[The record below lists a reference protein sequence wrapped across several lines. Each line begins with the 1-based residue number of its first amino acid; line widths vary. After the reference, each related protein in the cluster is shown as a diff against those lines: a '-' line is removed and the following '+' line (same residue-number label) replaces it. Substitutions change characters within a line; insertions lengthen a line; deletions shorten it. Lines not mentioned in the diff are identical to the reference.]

1 MMQKTFFAED
11 MRKALRLVRDDMGAE
26 AIILANKKVPG
37 GVEVAAAISTEASS
51 NVQPVKVS
59 AKAGQSSVGKTQ
71 VIAGS
76 ASSGQRKSQQLDK
89 LKAQR
94 AIKEV
99 QQLKAVAGD
108 QIQAVPQAV
117 EKDEENPSRSIVS
130 AYEYY
135 NTSTRSE
142 VEPKPENK
150 AHSVVKS
157 GSVSTQPES
166 PIVSAPDELDVMTER
181 YENELAEVRKQLESL
196 KSTLD
201 KSQAQPN
208 PRVMRLKE
216 QASLKLVHLGFS
228 PVASERLSQKMA
240 DTENEAT
247 AWKNALATLSEEVE
261 CHQDAFD
268 ARHGCFS
275 FIGSP
280 GVGKT
285 TLITKLAI
293 EHIKKYGRD
302 DLVLVTLDNQRL
314 GASQQIIHLGQL
326 LQVPVFVGDKAER
339 LISKVEQAGRNKKIL
354 IDTAGVTAI
363 DDYWLE
369 QVHLLK
375 KLPESSKTILV
386 VSCTQQ
392 LAVLN
397 AMVQDY
403 LLLDVSGAVLTKA
416 DEATSIAEA
425 LSIVVE
431 NRLPVCAISHSQ
443 KTSLPLLKLSGAAIV
458 DMLLNKSRRWSV
470 LNDISSLG
478 IKEEHR
484 TPGSLSPR
492 GDTQENVRQESVARP
507 ASEPE
512 PEHESFNACV
522 D

>member
-37 GVEVAAAISTEASS
+37 GVEVAAAINTEAASS
-51 NVQPVKVS
+51 VQPVKVS

-71 VIAGS
+71 VIANS
-76 ASSGQRKSQQLDK
+76 ASSNVRKSEQLDK

-94 AIKEV
+94 AVKEA
-99 QQLKAVAGD
+99 QLLKAVAGD
-108 QIQAVPQAV
+108 KIQAVTQAV
-117 EKDEENPSRSIVS
+117 SKDEESSSRSVVS

-135 NTSTRSE
+135 NTSTRKEIQSE
-142 VEPKPENK
+142 KDAHSSSQSSHDLVEPE
-150 AHSVVKS
+150 
-157 GSVSTQPES
+157 STLDS
-166 PIVSAPDELDVMTER
+166 TPDELDVMTER

-201 KSQAQPN
+201 KSQAQPD
-208 PRVMRLKE
+208 PQVMRVK
-216 QASLKLVHLGFS
+216 QQTSLKLTHLGFS
-228 PVASERLSQKMA
+228 QTASEHLSQKMPDA
-240 DTENEAT
+240 ESEAI
-247 AWKNALATLSEEVE
+247 AWKNALTTLSEEVE
-261 CHQDAFD
+261 SDQNTFD

-293 EHIKKYGRD
+293 EHIQKYGRE

-431 NRLPVCAISHSQ
+431 NKLPVCAISHSQ

-458 DMLLNKSRRWSV
+458 DMLVNKSRRWSV
-470 LNDISSLG
+470 LNDISSLATQEG
-478 IKEEHR
+478 HR
-484 TPGSLSPR
+484 SPGGLSPSSEVE
-492 GDTQENVRQESVARP
+492 GGGRQRNVART
-507 ASEPE
+507 EPE
-512 PEHESFNACV
+512 DESINACV

>member
-1 MMQKTFFAED
+1 MQKTFFAED

-37 GVEVAAAISTEASS
+37 GVEVAAAISTEAASS
-51 NVQPVKVS
+51 VQPVKVS
-59 AKAGQSSVGKTQ
+59 AKAGQLSVGKTQ
-71 VIAGS
+71 VIADS
-76 ASSGQRKSQQLDK
+76 ASLGQRKSQQVDK

-94 AIKEV
+94 AIKEA

-108 QIQAVPQAV
+108 EIQAVTQAV

-142 VEPKPENK
+142 IEPEKK
-150 AHSVVKS
+150 GHSDVQS
-157 GSVSTQPES
+157 SISTES
-166 PIVSAPDELDVMTER
+166 ESLPVSAPGELDVMTER

-201 KSQAQPN
+201 KSQTKPN
-208 PRVMRLKE
+208 PQVMRLKE
-216 QASLKLVHLGFS
+216 QASLKLAHLGFS

-240 DTENEAT
+240 DAESEAT

-431 NRLPVCAISHSQ
+431 NKLPVCAISHSQ
-443 KTSLPLLKLSGAAIV
+443 KTSLPLLKLPGAAIV

-470 LNDISSLG
+470 LNDISSLA
-478 IKEEHR
+478 IKGEHH
-484 TPGSLSPR
+484 TSGSLSPG
-492 GDTQENVRQESVARP
+492 GDTEENVRQGNVAR
-507 ASEPE
+507 AGSEPE
-512 PEHESFNACV
+512 HGSFNACV

>member
-1 MMQKTFFAED
+1 MQKTFFAED

-37 GVEVAAAISTEASS
+37 GVEVAAAINTEAAS

-71 VIAGS
+71 VIADP
-76 ASSGQRKSQQLDK
+76 ASSVQRGAQQVDK

-94 AIKEV
+94 AIKEA

-108 QIQAVPQAV
+108 KLQAVTEAV
-117 EKDEENPSRSIVS
+117 EKDEEIPSRSIVS

-142 VEPKPENK
+142 IEPERM
-150 AHSVVKS
+150 AHSGVQS
-157 GSVSTQPES
+157 GNVSPQAENAAVSTAS
-166 PIVSAPDELDVMTER
+166 ELDVMTER
-181 YENELAEVRKQLESL
+181 YENELSEVRKQLESL
-196 KSTLD
+196 KTSLE
-201 KSQAQPN
+201 KSQTQPN
-208 PRVMRLKE
+208 PQVMRLKE
-216 QASLKLVHLGFS
+216 QASLKLMHLGFS

-240 DTENEAT
+240 DTDNEAT
-247 AWKNALATLSEEVE
+247 AWRNALETLSEEVE

-268 ARHGCFS
+268 AHHGCFS

-326 LQVPVFVGDKAER
+326 LQVPVFIGDKAER

-375 KLPESSKTILV
+375 KLPETSKTILV

-431 NRLPVCAISHSQ
+431 NKLPVCAISHSQ
-443 KTSLPLLKLSGAAIV
+443 KTSLPLLKLPGAAIV
-458 DMLLNKSRRWSV
+458 DMLLNKSRRWSA
-470 LNDISSLG
+470 LNDISSLS
-478 IKEEHR
+478 IKEQQC
-484 TPGSLSPR
+484 TADSLLSS
-492 GDTQENVRQESVARP
+492 GHAEENIGQENVAQTTPES
-507 ASEPE
+507 
-512 PEHESFNACV
+512 EHESFNACV

>member
-37 GVEVAAAISTEASS
+37 GVEVAAAISTEAASS
-51 NVQPVKVS
+51 VQPVKVS
-59 AKAGQSSVGKTQ
+59 AKAGQLSVGKTQ
-71 VIAGS
+71 VIADS
-76 ASSGQRKSQQLDK
+76 ASLGQRKSQQVDK

-94 AIKEV
+94 AIKEA

-108 QIQAVPQAV
+108 EIQAVTQAV

-142 VEPKPENK
+142 IEPEKK
-150 AHSVVKS
+150 GHSDVQS
-157 GSVSTQPES
+157 SISTES
-166 PIVSAPDELDVMTER
+166 ESLPVSAPGELDVMTER

-201 KSQAQPN
+201 KSQTKPN
-208 PRVMRLKE
+208 PQVMRLKE
-216 QASLKLVHLGFS
+216 QASLKLAHLGFS

-240 DTENEAT
+240 DAESEAT

-431 NRLPVCAISHSQ
+431 NKLPVCAISHSQ
-443 KTSLPLLKLSGAAIV
+443 KTSLPLLKLPGAAIV

-470 LNDISSLG
+470 LNDISSLA
-478 IKEEHR
+478 IKGEHH
-484 TPGSLSPR
+484 TSGSLSPG
-492 GDTQENVRQESVARP
+492 GDTEENVRQGNVARTG
-507 ASEPE
+507 SE

>member
-1 MMQKTFFAED
+1 MQKTFFAED

-37 GVEVAAAISTEASS
+37 GVEVAAAISTEAASS
-51 NVQPVKVS
+51 VQPVKVS
-59 AKAGQSSVGKTQ
+59 AKAGQLSAGKTQ
-71 VIAGS
+71 VIADS
-76 ASSGQRKSQQLDK
+76 ASLGQRKSQQVDK

-94 AIKEV
+94 AIKEA

-108 QIQAVPQAV
+108 EIQAVTQAV

-142 VEPKPENK
+142 IEPEKK
-150 AHSVVKS
+150 GHSDVQS
-157 GSVSTQPES
+157 SISTES
-166 PIVSAPDELDVMTER
+166 ESLPVSAPGELDVMTER

-201 KSQAQPN
+201 KSQTKPN
-208 PRVMRLKE
+208 PQVMRLKE
-216 QASLKLVHLGFS
+216 QASLKLAHLGFS

-240 DTENEAT
+240 DAESEAT

-431 NRLPVCAISHSQ
+431 NKLPVCAISHSQ
-443 KTSLPLLKLSGAAIV
+443 KTSLPLLKLPGAAIV

-470 LNDISSLG
+470 LNDISSLA
-478 IKEEHR
+478 IKGEHH
-484 TPGSLSPR
+484 TSGSLSPG
-492 GDTQENVRQESVARP
+492 GDTEENVRQGNVARTG
-507 ASEPE
+507 SE

>member
-37 GVEVAAAISTEASS
+37 GVEVAAAISAEAASS
-51 NVQPVKVS
+51 VQPVRVS
-59 AKAGQSSVGKTQ
+59 AKAGQSGVGKTQ
-71 VIAGS
+71 VIADS
-76 ASSGQRKSQQLDK
+76 ASSGQRTSQQVDK

-94 AIKEV
+94 AIKEA

-108 QIQAVPQAV
+108 KIQAVTHAVTQAV
-117 EKDEENPSRSIVS
+117 INDEESPSNSIVS
-130 AYEYY
+130 AYDYY
-135 NTSTRSE
+135 NTSRPSE
-142 VEPKPENK
+142 VVPEEK
-150 AHSVVKS
+150 AHSDIQS
-157 GSVSTQPES
+157 NLPTELENP
-166 PIVSAPDELDVMTER
+166 SAPVPDELDVMAER
-181 YENELAEVRKQLESL
+181 YESELAEVRKQLESL

-208 PRVMRLKE
+208 PQVIRLKE
-216 QASLKLVHLGFS
+216 QASLKLTHLGFS
-228 PVASERLSQKMA
+228 SVASEHLAQKMA
-240 DTENEAT
+240 DAESEAG
-247 AWKNALATLSEEVE
+247 AWKNALAALSEDVE
-261 CHQDAFD
+261 CPQDAFD
-268 ARHGCFS
+268 AQHGCFS

-314 GASQQIIHLGQL
+314 GASHQIIHLGEL

-375 KLPESSKTILV
+375 KLPASSKTILV

-431 NRLPVCAISHSQ
+431 NKLPVCAISHSQ

-470 LNDISSLG
+470 LNDISSLTIRG
-478 IKEEHR
+478 EHR
-484 TPGSLSPR
+484 SPGSLTPS
-492 GDTQENVRQESVARP
+492 GDTEQGNVALTES
-507 ASEPE
+507 
-512 PEHESFNACV
+512 EHAPFNACV